1 MRWDTETR
9 YKLLLELNNSIA
21 THKSQQDLF
30 DALSRE
36 LHIHFDYD
44 RFAIVLY
51 NSDTKS
57 IKYFASADGVQL
69 GGTLAHQSRPLAKGD
84 IARMVISSGQPVI
97 FDDLTQYGDMT
108 SIGAMVEAGLTSTLA
123 FPMIVREQ
131 LLGSIH
137 FSYSKKPRFFTELSD
152 VLGAVSKQ
160 IAIAVDNMLAY
171 TSLQQTNQHLQE
183 EKKFL
188 LQDSNEHQVD
198 GFFFKSMIMR
208 QVIAMIDQVANTDET
223 ILLTGETGTGKDF
236 LARLI
241 HQKSPR
247 NANLFVK
254 TNCPGLTPS
263 LFESELFGHAKGA
276 FTGAEKQRLGRFELA
291 DQGTIFLDEIGELSL
306 GLQAK
311 LLQVLQDKRFER
323 VGESSSTPVDA
334 RIIAATNV
342 DLLESVKS
350 GEFRQDLF
358 YRLDTVTI
366 NVPAL
371 RERPDDIPLL
381 VNSIT
386 KIEAE
391 RMRRRPP
398 IYTDEVFHILSHYD
412 WPGNIRELKNM
423 VKRLLILAPGET
435 VDAGSIN
442 KLFPMSSAEVATR
455 PHFHSLQ
462 DAEKNHVI
470 EALKTTKGM
479 IGGKKGAAHLLDIP
493 RSTLQYRLKKLNIN
507 PDDYRYS
514 KS

>member
-9 YKLLLELNNSIA
+9 YKLLLEINNTIS
-21 THKSQQDLF
+21 THKSQQGLF

-36 LHIHFDYD
+36 LHKHFKYD
-44 RFAIVLY
+44 RLAIILY
-51 NSDTKS
+51 DSINNS

-69 GGTLAHQSRPLAKGD
+69 GGSLAHQSRPLAKGD
-84 IARMVISSGQPVI
+84 IARIVISSAQPAI
-97 FDDLTQYGDMT
+97 FDDLTQYRDL
-108 SIGAMVEAGLTSTLA
+108 SAIGAMVKAGLTSTLA
-123 FPMIVREQ
+123 YPMIVRDQ

-137 FSYSKKPRFFTELSD
+137 FSYSTKPPAFTELSD

-188 LQDSNEHQVD
+188 LENNNDYQIE

-254 TNCPGLTPS
+254 TNCPGLTSS
-263 LFESELFGHAKGA
+263 LFESELFGHTKGA

-291 DQGTIFLDEIGELSL
+291 DKGTIFLDEIGELPL
-306 GLQAK
+306 ELQAK
-311 LLQVLQDKRFER
+311 LLQVLQEKRFDR

-334 RIIAATNV
+334 RIIAATNK
-342 DLLESVKS
+342 DLPESVKN

-386 KIEAE
+386 SIEAD
-391 RMRRRPP
+391 RMRKTPP
-398 IYTDEVFHILSHYD
+398 VYTDETFEILTQYD

-423 VKRLLILAPGET
+423 VKRLLILNPGER
-435 VDAGSIN
+435 VDAGTIERT
-442 KLFPMSSAEVATR
+442 FPLSHSQKGI
-455 PHFHSLQ
+455 PKNFHSLQ
-462 DAEKNHVI
+462 HAERKHII
-470 EALKTTKGM
+470 EALKTTNGM
-479 IGGKKGAAHLLDIP
+479 VGGKKGAAHLLDIP
-493 RSTLQYRLKKLNIN
+493 RSTLQYRLKKLEIK
-507 PDDYRYS
+507 PEEYRGF
-514 KS
+514 